1 MSRQLMS
8 TTLAHVRIERQKWAV
23 KDQVP
28 LGVITILA
36 GTAGIAKSTILAW
49 YVSGLTRGT
58 LEGDYYGQPVSVA
71 MIAGEDDISK
81 MLAPRLTVAGADL
94 NRVIAI
100 TGMRVQGED
109 NRDWITSPTLAE
121 DLAAIRDEIVATGAR
136 VLIIDPIISLMH
148 GDSHRLEDVRR
159 NLDPLASMA
168 AELEV
173 AVICVMHFNKGAGQ
187 AGDKVSGS
195 HGFRDIARSLMVLAV
210 DNETDNRILTIEK
223 SNYSAVKPSLAF
235 RVDSV
240 NVPVGGGEFTT
251 IGKAECLGEST
262 LTVQDILSR
271 DPHNLGDRSTTL
283 LDYVKNAPGAVTPKE
298 VEDALGIDK
307 KQAGVYLKRLE
318 DSGRIAKS
326 GRGEYTALD
335 NTKTTDTPHVG
346 SVVSVVSNPP
356 KTTDTTETTPPVSV
370 ASAVAFDP
378 GYCSSCGMT
387 GKHTRS
393 CKAVAA

>member
-1 MSRQLMS
+1 MS
-8 TTLAHVRIERQKWAV
+8 TTLAHVPIERQKWAV
-23 KDQVP
+23 RDQVP

-58 LEGDYYGQPVSVA
+58 LEGDYHGQPVNVA
-71 MIAGEDDISK
+71 MIAGEDDLSK
-81 MLAPRLTVAGADL
+81 MLAPRLTVADANL
-94 NRVIAI
+94 SRVIAI
-100 TGMRVQGED
+100 TGIRVQGEE

-121 DLAAIRDEIVATGAR
+121 DLAAIRDEIVSTGAR

-173 AVICVMHFNKGAGQ
+173 AVICVMHFNKSAGQ

-210 DNETDNRILTIEK
+210 DDQTDNRILTIEK

-240 NVPVGGGEFTT
+240 DVPVGGGEFTT
-251 IGKAECLGEST
+251 IGKAVCLGDST
-262 LTVQDILSR
+262 LTVQDILNR
-271 DPHNLGDRSTTL
+271 DPRNLGDRSTAVL
-283 LDYVKNAPGAVTPKE
+283 EFVDNAPGAVTAQDVEADEALSVPK
-298 VEDALGIDK
+298 G
-307 KQAGVYLKRLE
+307 QGRVYLNRLA
-318 DSGRIAKS
+318 DSGRISRAT
-326 GRGEYTALD
+326 RGAFQSIRNAEVT
-335 NTKTTDTPHVG
+335 H
-346 SVVSVVSNPP
+346 
-356 KTTDTTETTPPVSV
+356 TPPVTSV
-370 ASAVAFDP
+370 TSVTNAAENDTHVTQVAMGVGVTRAVTDDP
-378 GYCSSCGMT
+378 GYCTACGMT

-393 CKAVAA
+393 CKEMAA